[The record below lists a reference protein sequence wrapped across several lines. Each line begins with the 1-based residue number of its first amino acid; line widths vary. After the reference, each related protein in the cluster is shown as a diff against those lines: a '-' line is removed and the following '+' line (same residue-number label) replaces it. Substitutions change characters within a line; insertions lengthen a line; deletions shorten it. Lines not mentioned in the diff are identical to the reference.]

1 MTTALAT
8 FPYAIVVTDYNQ
20 VESLT
25 MANYRAGFNECAAE
39 VARYLMS
46 LENISDELR
55 AHLLSHLSSYY
66 CSQPQ
71 TTKWST
77 TSPRT
82 NSMAPCSSQML
93 RLPTK
98 MSPSFPTFTIP
109 TAKPNE
115 MCFPSTLPSP
125 PSSPQQ
131 EGGLMRLT
139 GPSQVILSNG
149 MPALLV
155 PNDGVQLLPLSWQ
168 NPHAAVFGDSFNWR
182 PCIGESVFKC
192 FGAR

>member
-1 MTTALAT
+1 
-8 FPYAIVVTDYNQ
+8 
-20 VESLT
+20 

-46 LENISDELR
+46 LDNISDDLR

-66 CSQPQ
+66 CSHSQ
-71 TTKWST
+71 TTKW
-77 TSPRT
+77 TSPRA
-82 NSMAPCSSQML
+82 NGVAPYSSQML
-93 RLPTK
+93 RMPTK
-98 MSPSFPTFTIP
+98 MNPSFPTFTIP

-115 MCFPSTLPSP
+115 ISFPSTLPSP

-168 NPHAAVFGDSFNWR
+168 NPHAVLSESFNWR